1 MALSPPRLGAV
12 PAPTLTLP
20 SPPSSAGPRSPP
32 TPPSSGRSELGRVRG
47 PFLLGSR
54 GSSYLPGAQHRV
66 ARCQVLEGCGSQRRH
81 LGWGWNSSHAGEVA
95 WGLWVLP
102 GVCRALSP
110 APRTLRGPPSPPFSS
125 PSEHRASVSLHA
137 LPTPSVSAEQ
147 ALPSGVTQAPM
158 VPPPLAGVTAAHLQ
172 HGDQGPLKHPR
183 SPLLTRGPLRNFP
196 PRLPPRLGM
205 RPRGLGGGG
214 LWARCSQAAQSQAG
228 AASGPLPRGS
238 TSLLL
243 AQRCLLLDSLCE
255 SHLVPLQTLG
265 VWGCVSRSM

>member
-1 MALSPPRLGAV
+1 MGPVAPRTFLVPSTGWHAARSWKVVEVSGGTWGGAGT
-12 PAPTLTLP
+12 PAT
-20 SPPSSAGPRSPP
+20 R
-32 TPPSSGRSELGRVRG
+32 GR
-47 PFLLGSR
+47 
-54 GSSYLPGAQHRV
+54 
-66 ARCQVLEGCGSQRRH
+66 
-81 LGWGWNSSHAGEVA
+81 
-95 WGLWVLP
+95 LP
-102 GVCRALSP
+102 GVSGSFLESVERSPQHP
-110 APRTLRGPPSPPFSS
+110 APSVAPPPRPSPRPPSI
-125 PSEHRASVSLHA
+125 EHRSPCTRCPRPLCPQSRPCPQASLR
-137 LPTPSVSAEQ
+137 P
-147 ALPSGVTQAPM
+147 PM

-196 PRLPPRLGM
+196 PHLPPRLGM

-243 AQRCLLLDSLCE
+243 ARCRLLLDSLCE